1 MLKDE
6 YKVYEEKMKKSIE
19 SVANDFAAVRAGRA
33 NASVLNRIH
42 VDYYG
47 TPTPIQQIA
56 SVGSP
61 DPRTLLITP
70 WDASALKAIEKAILE
85 SDLGINPQ
93 NDGKAIRLSFP
104 QLTEE
109 RRKDLVKQIRKYT
122 EGGKVAIRNIRREA
136 MENFKKQQ
144 KASEITG
151 RAEDGGK
158 GPAEADRRQLQGTGQ
173 APGKQGK
180 GAPVRLMGLF
190 SKKIHHHEAGQ
201 VDKSRLPRHIA
212 IIMDGNGRWAKQ
224 RGLPR
229 TAGHKVGAETF
240 RKIATYCKDLGV
252 EYLTVYAF
260 STENWKR
267 PADEVSTIMA
277 LLKQYMLE
285 AIDSMERDQIR
296 LRFLGDLSAISPELQ
311 ALVDRT
317 NEISTH
323 IHGFQANVCLNYGG
337 REEILHAARRFARD
351 CADGTADPDSLT
363 EAGFSDYLY
372 SAGIPDPELIIRTS
386 GEERLS
392 GFLLWQCAYSE
403 FYFCDTLWPDFDA
416 RALDKAIIAYQSRD
430 RRFGGVK

>member
-93 NDGKAIRLSFP
+93 NDGKA
-104 QLTEE
+104 
-109 RRKDLVKQIRKYT
+109 
-122 EGGKVAIRNIRREA
+122 
-136 MENFKKQQ
+136 
-144 KASEITG
+144 
-151 RAEDGGK
+151 
-158 GPAEADRRQLQGTGQ
+158 
-173 APGKQGK
+173 
-180 GAPVRLMGLF
+180 
-190 SKKIHHHEAGQ
+190 
-201 VDKSRLPRHIA
+201 
-212 IIMDGNGRWAKQ
+212 
-224 RGLPR
+224 
-229 TAGHKVGAETF
+229 
-240 RKIATYCKDLGV
+240 
-252 EYLTVYAF
+252 
-260 STENWKR
+260 
-267 PADEVSTIMA
+267 
-277 LLKQYMLE
+277 
-285 AIDSMERDQIR
+285 IR

-416 RALDKAIIAYQSRD
+416 LALDKAIIAYQSRD